1 MSHDESKVKH
11 SRRIQQKK
19 NHILRQFKIAKEY
32 KHTMYLKQPHRL
44 AKHNAMDCGQ
54 PNCMLCGNPRRT
66 LKIRSIQEKRFD
78 QTKNMLDYG

>member
-1 MSHDESKVKH
+1 MSHDDFKIKH

-32 KHTMYLKQPHRL
+32 KHVRYLKQPHRL

-54 PNCMLCGNPRRT
+54 PNCMLCGNPRKLFKQRT
-66 LKIRSIQEKRFD
+66 IQEQRFD
-78 QTKNMLDYG
+78 QTEKFLEL

>member
-1 MSHDESKVKH
+1 MSHDENKVKH
-11 SRRIQQKK
+11 SKRIQQKK

-54 PNCMLCGNPRRT
+54 PGCMLCGNPRRT
-66 LKIRSIQEKRFD
+66 LKIRSIQEKRFVQKEKIIYD
-78 QTKNMLDYG
+78 C